1 MDKTENYLDSIRD
14 ELLTKVEPNIHY
26 CYQCGKC
33 TAGCPL
39 SDVYDWQPNE
49 VIRLIQINKIDEILN
64 TNSVYLC
71 VSCEICSSRCP
82 QQVDIAAIMNFLR
95 IKSWQNR
102 QFKLK
107 KIGNFYLIFLK
118 LIQKLGRNY
127 EPLLILSL
135 NLLNKRFFNDFELVP
150 AILMKKKIRI
160 IPEWTKKRKEV
171 SAIIKEYL

>member
-1 MDKTENYLDSIRD
+1 MDKKENYLDSIRN

-49 VIRLIQINKIDEILN
+49 VIRLIQINKID
-64 TNSVYLC
+64 

-82 QQVDIAAIMNFLR
+82 QEVDIAAVMNFLR
-95 IKSWQNR
+95 IKSWQHR

-107 KIGNFYLIFLK
+107 KIGNFYMIFLK
-118 LIQKLGRNY
+118 IIQKLGRSY
-127 EPLLILSL
+127 EPLLILTL
-135 NLLNKRFFNDFELVP
+135 NILNRRFLNDFDLIP
-150 AILMKKKIRI
+150 AILWKRKIRI
-160 IPEWTKKRKEV
+160 LPVWTKKRKEV
-171 SAIIKEYL
+171 SAIVKEYL